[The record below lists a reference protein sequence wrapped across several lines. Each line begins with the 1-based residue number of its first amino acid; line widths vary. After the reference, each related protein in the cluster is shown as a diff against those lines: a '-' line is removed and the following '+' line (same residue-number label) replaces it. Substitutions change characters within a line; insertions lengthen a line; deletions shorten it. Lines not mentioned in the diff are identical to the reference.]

1 MGVVSC
7 GLLFT
12 NPCDSANKPE
22 CAIVDGKYVLGSCL
36 NGSLCV
42 RCKCQSEGVKISAGS
57 FTMGSPSSELA
68 HYSDEGPQ
76 RIVTLTRSFVIGKYE
91 VTQGEFK
98 SLMGYNPSHFKNC
111 GTNCPVENVTWHEA
125 LSYMN
130 ALSRNRGLE
139 ECFDCTGSGSS
150 VSCNVKVQYSGQ
162 SYYNCKGYR
171 LPTEAE
177 WEYSYRAGTST
188 AFYNGAI
195 TQISC
200 SPLDPNLDKIGWYC
214 GNSTVTYAGCED
226 RSSSGG
232 PKCAGTHPVGGKQAN
247 AWGLHDMA
255 GNVWE
260 WVYDW
265 YQDSY
270 RDLTGKD
277 PVNDRTGSGRV
288 YRGGSWGNNAR
299 GVRAADRSGGSP
311 AYLYNFVGFRLL
323 RGDLSSN

>member
-1 MGVVSC
+1 MSSPPG
-7 GLLFT
+7 
-12 NPCDSANKPE
+12 E
-22 CAIVDGKYVLGSCL
+22 LGRD
-36 NGSLCV
+36 NV
-42 RCKCQSEGVKISAGS
+42 REG
-57 FTMGSPSSELA
+57 T
-68 HYSDEGPQ
+68 Q
-76 RIVTLTRSFVIGKYE
+76 RMVHLTRSFVIGKYE
-91 VTQGEFK
+91 VTQGEYQA
-98 SLMGYNPSHFKNC
+98 LMGYNPSHFKNC

-195 TQISC
+195 TQTSC

-226 RSSSGG
+226 LSGSGG

-270 RDLTGKD
+270 NNLPATD
-277 PVNDRTGSGRV
+277 PVGPSTGSFRV
-288 YRGGSWGNNAR
+288 RRGGSFVDYAQ
-299 GVRAADRSGGSP
+299 VCRAAFRYGFTPGYRDGG
-311 AYLYNFVGFRLL
+311 LGFRFL
-323 RGDLSSN
+323 RVL